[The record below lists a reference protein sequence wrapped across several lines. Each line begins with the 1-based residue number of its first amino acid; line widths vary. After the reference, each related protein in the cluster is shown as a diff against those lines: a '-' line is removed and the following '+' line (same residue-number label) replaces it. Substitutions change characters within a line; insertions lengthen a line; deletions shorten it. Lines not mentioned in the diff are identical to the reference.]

1 METTMLSKAG
11 ALVGEVMNGVDQA
24 LPGVAKTSVTTFDTL
39 FWNADGTL
47 TSVAVLIIGAI
58 VVGCAFGLWKLLK
71 RRASR
76 I

>member
-1 METTMLSKAG
+1 METTTLSKAG

-58 VVGCAFGLWKLLK
+58 VVGCSFGLWKLLK

>member
-1 METTMLSKAG
+1 METTTLSKAG

-47 TSVAVLIIGAI
+47 TSVAVLVIGAI
-58 VVGCAFGLWKLLK
+58 VVGCAFGFWKFLK

>member
-1 METTMLSKAG
+1 METTTLSKAG

-24 LPGVAKTSVTTFDTL
+24 LPGVAKTSVSTFDTL

-58 VVGCAFGLWKLLK
+58 VVGCAFGLWKLLGT
-71 RRASR
+71 S
-76 I
+76 IQL

>member
-1 METTMLSKAG
+1 METTTLSKAG

-58 VVGCAFGLWKLLK
+58 VVGCAFGLWKFLK